1 MTEWIKAGVC
11 GHLNHQAQKCKGRI
25 IKLYKKNDCDFYLTA
40 VRDGNHMPGSFH
52 PIGDAFDF
60 LYGTGIS
67 EASIRQAAG
76 PGFDCVFHSGHI
88 HIEYDPK

>member
-25 IKLYKKNDCDFYLTA
+25 IRLYKDRGRDFFLTS
-40 VRDGNHMPGSFH
+40 VKDGNHMGGSFH

-60 LYGTGIS
+60 LYADDVS
-67 EASIRQAAG
+67 EKEILIAAG
-76 PGFDCVFHSGHI
+76 PGFDFVFHTSHI
-88 HIEYDPK
+88 HCEWDPK